1 MLKYN
6 QHKPMKIGIIGSGVL
21 GGSLKRY
28 NLEHTNNE
36 VLVYDKDESKSNTDL
51 DSLIK
56 FADIFVICL
65 PTDEDKDGNLNTKT
79 ITEILSRIAEE
90 RSDVDVI
97 IRSTLPIG
105 FMGNMA
111 LDFDFNFVYIPEFLT
126 EKTAYE
132 DLENSQS
139 MVVGYKK
146 STEAEMKS
154 MQKFLHTFL
163 PNCFIYFVTY
173 TEAEIIKLATN
184 AFYAMKVTFAN
195 EIYDLCE
202 DYGNDAKYEVI
213 KRVLSDNPRIGSNNT
228 DNQGKDVHLRIAQD
242 GKRGFGG
249 KCLPKDTSAL
259 AYEMS
264 EINDHHFFD
273 KILSINKAIRK

>member
-1 MLKYN
+1 
-6 QHKPMKIGIIGSGVL
+6 MKIGIIGSGVL

-56 FADIFVICL
+56 FADVFVICL
-65 PTDEDKDGNLNTKT
+65 PTDEGKDGNLNTDV
-79 ITEILSRIAEE
+79 ITDILNRIAEE

-97 IRSTLPIG
+97 IRSTLPFG
-105 FMGNMA
+105 FMEGISEHYN
-111 LDFDFNFVYIPEFLT
+111 FNLIYIPEFLT

-132 DLENSQS
+132 DLKNSQS
-139 MVVGYKK
+139 TVVGYKK
-146 STEAEMKS
+146 STDAEFKAMD
-154 MQKFLHTFL
+154 KFISSFL
-163 PNCFIYFVTY
+163 PVKFIYFVTY

-184 AFYAMKVTFAN
+184 AFYAMKVIFAN
-195 EIYDLCE
+195 EINQLCE
-202 DYGNDAKYEVI
+202 AYSEFAQYDII
-213 KRVLSDNPRIGSNNT
+213 KRVLSDNWRIGSNAF